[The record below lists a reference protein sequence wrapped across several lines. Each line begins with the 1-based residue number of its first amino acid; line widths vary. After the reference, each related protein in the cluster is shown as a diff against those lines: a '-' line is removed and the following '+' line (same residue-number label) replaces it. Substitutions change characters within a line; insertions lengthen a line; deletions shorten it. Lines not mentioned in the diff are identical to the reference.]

1 MVSSPESGGI
11 YRDSKY
17 SHVVIL
23 IAKTVLYVYVKFAL
37 NKDDDGELLYLRSH
51 CRLQDLEVA
60 RLDSELVMA
69 KAEICRLKGK
79 YWRLELDEQ
88 LAAPGRLTPLLV

>member
-1 MVSSPESGGI
+1 MGC
-11 YRDSKY
+11 
-17 SHVVIL
+17 L
-23 IAKTVLYVYVKFAL
+23 NVKFCPP
-37 NKDDDGELLYLRSH
+37 KVDEPGEMSRGTQVYDGELLYLRSH